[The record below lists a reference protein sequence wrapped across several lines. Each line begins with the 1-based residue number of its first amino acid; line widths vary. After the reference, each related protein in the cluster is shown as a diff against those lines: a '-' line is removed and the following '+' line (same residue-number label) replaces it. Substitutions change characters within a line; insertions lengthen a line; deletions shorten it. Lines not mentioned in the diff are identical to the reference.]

1 MWTKDTL
8 ASDVVAAHKA
18 HLGRVNPKLMEK
30 GCAGLAWCDAL
41 IAVNPDITIGQM
53 LVHGEQALKS
63 GDAHSDWPLDLLA
76 AQNAQGDEHIMIE
89 IDKVHLAAGDRPFG
103 CQTFYGYFTQ
113 VWIGR
118 GFHS

>member
-63 GDAHSDWPLDLLA
+63 GDAHSAWPLDLLA
-76 AQNAQGDEHIMIE
+76 AQNARMAPDVRQAILRLLRPDHAKTALHHI
-89 IDKVHLAAGDRPFG
+89 R
-103 CQTFYGYFTQ
+103 
-113 VWIGR
+113 GR
-118 GFHS
+118 E